1 MEKDVHLMFSMSF
14 LEFFRIKICAKTNS
28 LSPYFKERHFLRPR
42 HRRTQSWEPR
52 YRIFFSQDSHKC
64 IDLHFQYSVLI
75 SVLIIC
81 PLFLKNFTF
90 RAIVKTMVITNNKM
104 KPQICFSVFYL
115 WLQLR
120 SEKQQCNTLRVLC
133 EAGAT
138 FIGS

>member
-64 IDLHFQYSVLI
+64 IDLHF
-75 SVLIIC
+75 
-81 PLFLKNFTF
+81 
-90 RAIVKTMVITNNKM
+90 
-104 KPQICFSVFYL
+104 SVFSIDFSIDYL
-115 WLQLR
+115 SFIFKELYLQ
-120 SEKQQCNTLRVLC
+120 SYSKNNGNNQ
-133 EAGAT
+133 
-138 FIGS
+138 